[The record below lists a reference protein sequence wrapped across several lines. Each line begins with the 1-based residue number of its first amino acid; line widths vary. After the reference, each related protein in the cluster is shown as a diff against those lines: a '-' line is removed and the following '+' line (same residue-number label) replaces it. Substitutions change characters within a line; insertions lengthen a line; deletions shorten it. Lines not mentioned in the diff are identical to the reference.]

1 VPQISDRSYLRGGS
15 GICALEAYHA
25 GAIRMQLLQ
34 NSSAIIQPWGVDA
47 LTITQVPLDWLPDE
61 PYRQRNLSALVVWQ
75 SKTKYQQGLTGY
87 IWSRGIL
94 FAVRSI

>member
-1 VPQISDRSYLRGGS
+1 MQYAVPLISDRSYLRGGS

-47 LTITQVPLDWLPDE
+47 LTITQVRSGWLPMSNVMNIASE
-61 PYRQRNLSALVVWQ
+61 LSPQ
-75 SKTKYQQGLTGY
+75 KTL
-87 IWSRGIL
+87 
-94 FAVRSI
+94 AVFQAETARSTDY